1 MFKKLFFIILF
12 FIAANISIFPQN
24 NQQESSITKKILD
37 VAHAN
42 FDSLVTIRRDLH
54 QYPEL
59 AGNEINTSKKIRDY
73 LTKLGLEV
81 KPEIGGHGV
90 VAILKGNK
98 PGPTIAW
105 RADIDAF
112 KDNSPDNVSF
122 ASKISGVRHIC
133 GHDIHTTIALGI
145 AKVLSSLKDEI
156 SGTIVFIFQP
166 AEETF
171 SGAYKMIDDGIFNEI
186 KPEAIFGLHVSPL
199 PTGTISVKEKEMY
212 PASKEISITLDGKN
226 NLDSA
231 ADECITILQSFNNVK
246 DEKKFFDI
254 STLGDPELG
263 VISPKSIY
271 ANYVAV
277 MNPRKEKLENGIV
290 VKARILVS
298 SEENHKAVMNQ
309 LEEKLKGAQW
319 KDYVKSIS
327 VVQKHE
333 NVFNDPKL
341 TASAVNIIKDG
352 FGERVLIPLYG
363 MNPFNNDD
371 FAVFQRQVPG
381 VYFFIGASDFS
392 KGIIAMPH
400 TPTFTADENCIEKG
414 VSYFSFLLQQYS
426 STK

>member
-1 MFKKLFFIILF
+1 MLNKLLFIILL
-12 FIAANISIFPQN
+12 FIAANISIYPQTN
-24 NQQESSITKKILD
+24 SIAKKIQD
-37 VAHAN
+37 EAHAN
-42 FDSLVTIRRDLH
+42 FDSLVTIRMDLH

-112 KDNSPDNVSF
+112 KDDSPDNVSF
-122 ASKISGVRHIC
+122 PSKISGVRHIC

-156 SGTIVFIFQP
+156 NGTIVFIFQP

-171 SGAYKMIDDGIFNEI
+171 SGAYKMIDDGIFNTI

-212 PASKEISITLDGKN
+212 PASKEISITLEGKN

-231 ADECITILQSFNNVK
+231 ADECNTILQSFDTVK
-246 DEKKFFDI
+246 NAKKFFDL

-271 ANYVAV
+271 AGYVVVTNA
-277 MNPRKEKLENGIV
+277 RKEKLENEFV
-290 VKARILVS
+290 VKARLLVS
-298 SEENHKAVMNQ
+298 SEENYLSVMNQ
-309 LEEKLKGAQW
+309 LEEKMKAAQW

-341 TASAVNIIKDG
+341 TASAINIITNG
-352 FGERVLIPLYG
+352 FGEQVLIPLYG

-371 FAVFQRQVPG
+371 FAVFQKQIPG
-381 VYFFIGASDFS
+381 VYFFIGASDFA
-392 KGIIAMPH
+392 KGMIAMPH

-414 VSYFSFLLQQYS
+414 VSYFSFLLQRYS